1 VPGTFSKAN
10 RPKRP
15 GAYFNF
21 EGAAAA
27 ALPAATGA
35 TVAIP
40 FTHDWGPFKVP
51 VTVSGLPEFVATFGV
66 STQTPA
72 YRAVRQA
79 FQGEGVAGR
88 AGAGSVVCY
97 RFGGAAA
104 AKALLTLTNTS
115 SATPAIRL
123 VAKYEGTYG
132 NNLRVTTQDYVADAT
147 QNELV
152 LFDGTVEIERYR
164 YADTDIAN
172 LAAQINAASDWVD
185 AVGPAGGGVGTVVTG
200 TALTA
205 VTSSS
210 LTGGNNGDAA
220 ITGADM
226 TAMRTALEV
235 ERFGLFAYADLEGL
249 AFSGTTSAAE
259 LAAHKAWAVGTTAV
273 PGLNRKG
280 KRFLSVFGGPL
291 NETVSAAITARV
303 LSKDTAGGTRVEKS
317 LTSYT
322 TTTDSAVPYLI
333 YRNPK
338 FLLTMMS
345 IETELT
351 EWCRDHVIGLLP
363 VNDKTRD
370 AVAGELKARLE
381 RRVPAVIQPNPTVG
395 VDENPPPSDSD
406 EFVALVYGIA
416 FGRSIEQ
423 VFNTVRIG

>member
-1 VPGTFSKAN
+1 
-10 RPKRP
+10 
-15 GAYFNF
+15 
-21 EGAAAA
+21 
-27 ALPAATGA
+27 
-35 TVAIP
+35 
-40 FTHDWGPFKVP
+40 
-51 VTVSGLPEFVATFGV
+51 
-66 STQTPA
+66 
-72 YRAVRQA
+72 
-79 FQGEGVAGR
+79 
-88 AGAGSVVCY
+88 
-97 RFGGAAA
+97 
-104 AKALLTLTNTS
+104 LLTLTNTS

-291 NETVSAAITARV
+291 NETVSAAITARASGGSALNDPNLVSLAGGSVSDALLPDALGAATVLSTSQLAPRFAGVLAQRGETQSATGALLSGLTILQGPSETDILKAFDAGLVV

-370 AVAGELKARLE
+370 AVAGELTARLE